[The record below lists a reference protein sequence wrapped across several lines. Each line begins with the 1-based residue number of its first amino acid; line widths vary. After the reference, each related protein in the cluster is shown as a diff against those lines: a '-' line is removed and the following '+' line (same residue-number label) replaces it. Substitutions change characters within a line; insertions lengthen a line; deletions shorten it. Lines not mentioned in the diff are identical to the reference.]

1 MRSSQEIGGGHSGS
15 PRDRR
20 GHITEGRQLAPGGG
34 ASNSRYTEIHA
45 FHKKRTL
52 ASGFFNAQQVTQAS
66 NKQFSSKP
74 RRPANRKGEATEAAG
89 KTALSGFTGSSP
101 RRGGN
106 PKHRQPARDGAT
118 QAMLVTT
125 SSQGSPGHA
134 PFGSPG
140 RGAGLGALGTS

>member
-1 MRSSQEIGGGHSGS
+1 MGGSHSGS

-20 GHITEGRQLAPGGG
+20 GYGPEGQQQAIGVG

-74 RRPANRKGEATEAAG
+74 RRPPNRKGEAAEAAG
-89 KTALSGFTGSSP
+89 KTALSGFTGSP
-101 RRGGN
+101 AKRGGN
-106 PKHRQPARDGAT
+106 PKYKLTARDGAT

-125 SSQGSPGHA
+125 SS
-134 PFGSPG
+134 
-140 RGAGLGALGTS
+140 